1 MPGPHE
7 IRQVVS
13 CKQKY
18 LLPPETYFP
27 PRSHSQCSIFVEVD
41 CSGYGAASVVRA
53 SLRHVIEDVMD
64 GNITTGKHTVLL
76 VPESQWQ
83 KLTSTVTVSFSRK
96 PSDTRISARFPGP
109 GVHGTL
115 HQGKYLDLD
124 NR

>member
-1 MPGPHE
+1 MSGPHE

-13 CKQKY
+13 DKKKY
-18 LLPPETYFP
+18 LCCLKNIF
-27 PRSHSQCSIFVEVD
+27 RCSHSQCSIFVEVD

-83 KLTSTVTVSFSRK
+83 KLSSTVTDSFFRK

-124 NR
+124 NK